1 MGTFSCRSPSHIH
14 HYKLRTMV
22 EEEYFWAAVL
32 DSKTKVIEWNP
43 EKDFPKDEKED
54 GMPIPSHS
62 LMIKQAIL
70 SHEAAEGEV
79 AVIEAEAMGYAQA
92 EIKTL
97 IAVMVQGKDHQRS
110 LDLVFHDAPVKLR
123 LVKGSGPI
131 HLVGAHGVAYRY
143 MGEDDEDEDEEE
155 EEDGEEEEEDSKP
168 PSKKVKSE
176 EPAKKASPAS
186 KKGGRK

>member
-14 HYKLRTMV
+14 HYKLLTMV

-54 GMPIPSHS
+54 GMPIPRHS

-79 AVIEAEAMGYAQA
+79 AVIEAEAMGYAGRDQNPHCC
-92 EIKTL
+92 
-97 IAVMVQGKDHQRS
+97 D
-110 LDLVFHDAPVKLR
+110 
-123 LVKGSGPI
+123 GS
-131 HLVGAHGVAYRY
+131 
-143 MGEDDEDEDEEE
+143 
-155 EEDGEEEEEDSKP
+155 
-168 PSKKVKSE
+168 
-176 EPAKKASPAS
+176 
-186 KKGGRK
+186 

>member
-1 MGTFSCRSPSHIH
+1 MGTFSCRSPSRIH
-14 HYKLRTMV
+14 HYKLLTMV

-54 GMPIPSHS
+54 GMPIPRHS

-143 MGEDDEDEDEEE
+143 MGEDDDDEEE
-155 EEDGEEEEEDSKP
+155 GEDEEEEEDSKP

-176 EPAKKASPAS
+176 EPAKKASPAT

>member
-1 MGTFSCRSPSHIH
+1 
-14 HYKLRTMV
+14 MV

-54 GMPIPSHS
+54 GMPIPRHS

-143 MGEDDEDEDEEE
+143 MGEDDEDDDEGEDEEE

>member
-1 MGTFSCRSPSHIH
+1 MVDLPADHILIDFV
-14 HYKLRTMV
+14 YI
-22 EEEYFWAAVL
+22 AAVL
-32 DSKTKVIEWNP
+32 DNKTKVIEWNP

-54 GMPIPSHS
+54 GMPIPRHS

-70 SHEAAEGEV
+70 SHEAADGEV

-131 HLVGAHGVAYRY
+131 HLVGAHGVGKTMQDVLRVFICYTDFLCI
-143 MGEDDEDEDEEE
+143 G
-155 EEDGEEEEEDSKP
+155 SIP
-168 PSKKVKSE
+168 LH
-176 EPAKKASPAS
+176 
-186 KKGGRK
+186 GRG

>member
-1 MGTFSCRSPSHIH
+1 M
-14 HYKLRTMV
+14 
-22 EEEYFWAAVL
+22 L

-54 GMPIPSHS
+54 GMPIPRHS

-131 HLVGAHGVAYRY
+131 HLVGAHGVGMFIA
-143 MGEDDEDEDEEE
+143 
-155 EEDGEEEEEDSKP
+155 
-168 PSKKVKSE
+168 VF
-176 EPAKKASPAS
+176 
-186 KKGGRK
+186 

>member
-1 MGTFSCRSPSHIH
+1 
-14 HYKLRTMV
+14 MV

-43 EKDFPKDEKED
+43 EKDFPKDEKDD
-54 GMPIPSHS
+54 GMPIPRHS

-70 SHEAAEGEV
+70 SHEAADGEV

-143 MGEDDEDEDEEE
+143 MGEDDDEDDDGEDEEE

-176 EPAKKASPAS
+176 EPAKKASPAG